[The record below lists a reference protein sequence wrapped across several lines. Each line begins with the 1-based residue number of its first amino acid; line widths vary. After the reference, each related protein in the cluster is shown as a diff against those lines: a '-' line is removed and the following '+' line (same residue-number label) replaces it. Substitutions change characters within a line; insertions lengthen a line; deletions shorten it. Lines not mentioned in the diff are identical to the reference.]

1 MNPMF
6 NEYKDAGKIQEALLI
21 GRNMVNKAPGDSECV
36 NAYLDFLLML
46 AEKLPRTDERKSFA
60 DQANLVLSFYEENAD
75 LTDDIINDIHV
86 YHNRLGAVVTDIAQL
101 EQEEYEKQKRAI
113 EATNTTQIK
122 KLYTIKQKLENAK
135 THAEFDKLL
144 QEISA
149 VDAEIDHDNLTSEQ
163 NTHYDQLNKSCTDTI
178 SAKMRQLE
186 YKDNID
192 YNKKAVNAY
201 NSAFTSF
208 KNNES
213 RYKDKSQLFS
223 LVSTTLFAYDAGR
236 LFNETLINLMLTS
249 IKNNKRLSFYQ
260 NIAEPRQR
268 KADSLPIAG
277 MISPAM
283 GGMTYSTVTYT
294 NDVNQAFSDLIA
306 NVSRRGIQYANNIVV
321 SRGGLMAEN
330 FVADSYNLDVT
341 IKRSDAP
348 RATVPEENGRAS
360 ADIKYG
366 DEQASL
372 KFCKDA
378 ESSAMNQT
386 NPGYGDQHRIV
397 PSDQLDDAKDV
408 LTGSAQKNRLR
419 GREDAAA
426 QQEKTRDLLDDR
438 IRGKDGTESTPLT
451 KKQDDDLSK
460 TIKKDEN
467 VNAYVDNEAMD
478 KVMEDT
484 GIKGKVKNAISK
496 NEIQGLASAV
506 AIRAGIGFTIGYAV
520 SLAQSGITPDS
531 VKYAFV
537 IGGKSGVASGVQS
550 VVGYGIGRTIG
561 QIATNAIEG
570 VLSNAGLEITANI
583 SKMCTMGTVGAITV
597 AVFSTV
603 QFVKL
608 IYHGECLKSAAIQV
622 GKQALFSLSLLA
634 ISIAA
639 QGMWGGPAGII
650 VSIGTGIVIVSYTI
664 ADAVHQ
670 RTFAEECH
678 IKTIEEYGRLA
689 LRHLNELQFA

>member
-1 MNPMF
+1 MTADTLKTTRVL
-6 NEYKDAGKIQEALLI
+6 ELYQ
-21 GRNMVNKAPGDSECV
+21 
-36 NAYLDFLLML
+36 DFLSGKLINKQQAAEQYHVNVRSIQRDIDSIRDFLSEQCAKEGIVRKIEYDKKENGYRLVTQEIEQLSKGEVL
-46 AEKLPRTDERKSFA
+46 ALCKILLESRAFTKEQVKKQLQIILNLCVSQKEKSDIEWFISNELFHYHDPAHATVDPDNLWMVA
-60 DQANLVLSFYEENAD
+60 QAIRNQSVLE
-75 LTDDIINDIHV
+75 I
-86 YHNRLGAVVTDIAQL
+86 
-101 EQEEYEKQKRAI
+101 EY
-113 EATNTTQIK
+113 
-122 KLYTIKQKLENAK
+122 QKLK
-135 THAEFDKLL
+135 D
-144 QEISA
+144 
-149 VDAEIDHDNLTSEQ
+149 
-163 NTHYDQLNKSCTDTI
+163 
-178 SAKMRQLE
+178 RQ
-186 YKDNID
+186 I
-192 YNKKAVNAY
+192 V
-201 NSAFTSF
+201 
-208 KNNES
+208 
-213 RYKDKSQLFS
+213 
-223 LVSTTLFAYDAGR
+223 
-236 LFNETLINLMLTS
+236 
-249 IKNNKRLSFYQ
+249 KR
-260 NIAEPRQR
+260 
-268 KADSLPIAG
+268 
-277 MISPAM
+277 M
-283 GGMTYSTVTYT
+283 V
-294 NDVNQAFSDLIA
+294 
-306 NVSRRGIQYANNIVV
+306 
-321 SRGGLMAEN
+321 MAEN

-467 VNAYVDNEAMD
+467 GNAYVDNEAMD

-484 GIKGKVKNAISK
+484 GIKGKVKNAIRK

-506 AIRAGIGFTIGYAV
+506 AIGAGIGFTIGFAV

-537 IGGKSGVASGVQS
+537 NGGKSGVASGVQS

>member
-1 MNPMF
+1 
-6 NEYKDAGKIQEALLI
+6 
-21 GRNMVNKAPGDSECV
+21 
-36 NAYLDFLLML
+36 
-46 AEKLPRTDERKSFA
+46 
-60 DQANLVLSFYEENAD
+60 
-75 LTDDIINDIHV
+75 
-86 YHNRLGAVVTDIAQL
+86 
-101 EQEEYEKQKRAI
+101 
-113 EATNTTQIK
+113 
-122 KLYTIKQKLENAK
+122 
-135 THAEFDKLL
+135 
-144 QEISA
+144 
-149 VDAEIDHDNLTSEQ
+149 
-163 NTHYDQLNKSCTDTI
+163 
-178 SAKMRQLE
+178 
-186 YKDNID
+186 
-192 YNKKAVNAY
+192 
-201 NSAFTSF
+201 
-208 KNNES
+208 
-213 RYKDKSQLFS
+213 
-223 LVSTTLFAYDAGR
+223 
-236 LFNETLINLMLTS
+236 
-249 IKNNKRLSFYQ
+249 
-260 NIAEPRQR
+260 
-268 KADSLPIAG
+268 
-277 MISPAM
+277 
-283 GGMTYSTVTYT
+283 
-294 NDVNQAFSDLIA
+294 
-306 NVSRRGIQYANNIVV
+306 
-321 SRGGLMAEN
+321 MAEN
-330 FVADSYNLDVT
+330 FVADSYNLDAT

-348 RATVPEENGRAS
+348 RATVPEENGLS
-360 ADIKYG
+360 SPDIQYG

-372 KFCKDA
+372 KFYKDA
-378 ESSAMNQT
+378 KSSAMRQSD
-386 NPGYGDQHRIV
+386 PGYGDQHRIV
-397 PSDQLDDAKDV
+397 PSDQVDDAKAE
-408 LTGSAQKNRLR
+408 LAKKAQENRAK
-419 GREDAAA
+419 GRENAAT
-426 QQEKTRDLLDDR
+426 QQEKTRDLIDDR
-438 IRGKDGTESTPLT
+438 IRGKDGTESTPMT
-451 KKQDDDLSK
+451 KKQNDDLSK

-467 VNAYVDNEAMD
+467 GNAYVDHEAMD

-484 GIKGKVKNAISK
+484 GIKGKVKNAIRK

-506 AIRAGIGFTIGYAV
+506 AIGAGIGFTIGFAV

-537 IGGKSGVASGVQS
+537 NGGKSGVASGVQS

-608 IYHGECLKSAAIQV
+608 IYYGECLKSAAIQV

>member
-1 MNPMF
+1 MTADTLKTTRVL
-6 NEYKDAGKIQEALLI
+6 ELYQ
-21 GRNMVNKAPGDSECV
+21 
-36 NAYLDFLLML
+36 DFLSGKLINKQQA
-46 AEKLPRTDERKSFA
+46 AEQYHVNVRSIQRDIDSIRDFLSEQCAKEGIVRKIEY
-60 DQANLVLSFYEENAD
+60 DKKENGYRLV
-75 LTDDIINDIHV
+75 T
-86 YHNRLGAVVTDIAQL
+86 
-101 EQEEYEKQKRAI
+101 
-113 EATNTTQIK
+113 
-122 KLYTIKQKLENAK
+122 
-135 THAEFDKLL
+135 
-144 QEISA
+144 QEIEQLSKGEVLA
-149 VDAEIDHDNLTSEQ
+149 LCKILLESRAFTKEQVKKQLQIILNLCVSQKEKSDIEWFISNELFHYHDPAHATVDPDNLWMVAQAIRNQSV
-163 NTHYDQLNKSCTDTI
+163 
-178 SAKMRQLE
+178 LE
-186 YKDNID
+186 IEY
-192 YNKKAVNAY
+192 
-201 NSAFTSF
+201 
-208 KNNES
+208 
-213 RYKDKSQLFS
+213 
-223 LVSTTLFAYDAGR
+223 
-236 LFNETLINLMLTS
+236 
-249 IKNNKRLSFYQ
+249 
-260 NIAEPRQR
+260 
-268 KADSLPIAG
+268 
-277 MISPAM
+277 
-283 GGMTYSTVTYT
+283 
-294 NDVNQAFSDLIA
+294 
-306 NVSRRGIQYANNIVV
+306 
-321 SRGGLMAEN
+321 
-330 FVADSYNLDVT
+330 
-341 IKRSDAP
+341 
-348 RATVPEENGRAS
+348 
-360 ADIKYG
+360 
-366 DEQASL
+366 
-372 KFCKDA
+372 
-378 ESSAMNQT
+378 
-386 NPGYGDQHRIV
+386 
-397 PSDQLDDAKDV
+397 V

-467 VNAYVDNEAMD
+467 GNAYVDNEAMD

-484 GIKGKVKNAISK
+484 GIKGKVKNAIRK

-506 AIRAGIGFTIGYAV
+506 AIGAGIGFTIGFAV

-537 IGGKSGVASGVQS
+537 NGGKSGVASGVQS